1 MNHQFFCKSLP
12 NSDTTALKSGS
23 KSKNFLG
30 LIFKNARKSPIL
42 AFITLGATISLS
54 LEANAAIVAS
64 SEFTVTSFPIGVEI
78 DGLAPSS
85 GGLYGTDLYAAVNG
99 GILRVNPTSGTFTT
113 FASGLATGAGRPS
126 GLAFDSGIFGT
137 GLLYV
142 SQNNGSVVTVSPS
155 GVVNSFSSGGTLY
168 SSNDLVFATPGSSFG
183 NNLIV
188 SNGGDPPYSISK
200 VNSTGN
206 NSFLV
211 PTNQFSKI
219 PLGLAFPESG
229 SSFGSNLFVSLWRAQ
244 TSGVS
249 LVQVDASGNILP
261 FANNLGLSTDLIFG
275 SGAAFGDNIYVTDPI
290 SQSIF
295 KVDSNGVASIF
306 ATGFNFTNA
315 GWDADLVFSPD
326 GNTLFVANR
335 NEIVKI
341 TAKSQP
347 PKSVPEPSNILGLGL
362 IGLGLAA
369 TKVKCVLSKKAK
381 SPTDN
386 SQTTDS

>member
-1 MNHQFFCKSLP
+1 MNRQFFCKSLP
-12 NSDTTALKSGS
+12 KFDTNALKSGS
-23 KSKNFLG
+23 KSEKLLGINLQKYKKITNISFL
-30 LIFKNARKSPIL
+30 I
-42 AFITLGATISLS
+42 LGATISLS
-54 LEANAAIVAS
+54 LEANAAIVAP

-99 GILRVNPTSGTFTT
+99 GILRVNPASGTFTT

-142 SQNNGSVVTVSPS
+142 SQNNGSVATVSPS
-155 GVVNSFSSGGTLY
+155 GVVNSLSSGGTLY

-211 PTNQFSKI
+211 PTNQFSRV
-219 PLGLAFPESG
+219 PMGLAFPESG
-229 SSFGSNLFVSLWRAQ
+229 SSFGSNLFVSLWYPP

-249 LVQVDASGNILP
+249 LVQVDASGNISP
-261 FANNLGLSTDLIFG
+261 FANNLGLSTDLTFS

-347 PKSVPEPSNILGLGL
+347 PKSVPEPSNVFGLGL
-362 IGLGLAA
+362 LGLGLAA
-369 TKVKCVLSKKAK
+369 TKMKGVLSKKAK

-386 SQTTDS
+386 PQEPDS